1 MSEPNEG
8 KTLMSEIRDRALWWE
23 LPATSLT
30 PALLDQLEDALDQV
44 RADETVRAMVITG
57 NREHFESIFSIGMN
71 IDFLGECFA
80 DPEGVFAPFVTRYHE
95 LLHRIEEHPVPIIA
109 AVNGLARA
117 GGFELLLACDFVFI
131 AEEAK
136 IGDHHLASGLPP
148 GAGAAIRAQRAM
160 GTQRAKE
167 LLLTASWLTATEAV
181 AGGVALRAVPR
192 ADLHDEIAR
201 FITKLLPTSRTA
213 IAATKLAL
221 IQAEPTRPG
230 CAAELAL
237 FADFVTHDPL
247 ASEGYRSWVEK
258 RKPSWP

>member
-1 MSEPNEG
+1 M
-8 KTLMSEIRDRALWWE
+8 
-23 LPATSLT
+23 
-30 PALLDQLEDALDQV
+30 
-44 RADETVRAMVITG
+44 
-57 NREHFESIFSIGMN
+57 
-71 IDFLGECFA
+71 
-80 DPEGVFAPFVTRYHE
+80 
-95 LLHRIEEHPVPIIA
+95 PIIA

-148 GAGAAIRAQRAM
+148 GAGAAIRAQRTM

-167 LLLTASWLTATEAV
+167 LLFTASWLTSAEAV
-181 AGGVALRAVPR
+181 ESGIALRAVPR
-192 ADLHDEIAR
+192 AKLHFEIAE
-201 FITKLLPTSRTA
+201 FIKKLLPTSRTA

-221 IQAEPTRPG
+221 IQGEPTRAG

-237 FADFVTHDPL
+237 FADFVTNDPL
-247 ASEGYRSWVEK
+247 ASEGYRSWIEK

>member
-1 MSEPNEG
+1 
-8 KTLMSEIRDRALWWE
+8 MSEIRDRALWWE

-30 PALLDQLEDALDQV
+30 HALLDQLEEVLDQADSDTRV
-44 RADETVRAMVITG
+44 RAIVITG
-57 NREHFESIFSIGMN
+57 NHEHFDSIFSIGMN
-71 IDFLGECFA
+71 IDFLGECFT
-80 DPEGVFAPFVTRYHE
+80 DPEGVFLPFVSRYHE
-95 LLHRIEEHPVPIIA
+95 LLHRIEEHPVPVIA

-131 AEEAK
+131 AQEAR

-167 LLLTASWLTATEAV
+167 LLLTASWLTAGEAV
-181 AGGVALRAVPR
+181 EAGIALRAVPR
-192 ADLHDEIAR
+192 SELHDEVAQ
-201 FITKLLPTSRTA
+201 FVTKLLPTSRTA
-213 IAATKLAL
+213 IAATKKAL
-221 IQAEPTRPG
+221 IAAEPTRPG
-230 CAAELAL
+230 CAVELAL
-237 FADFVTHDPL
+237 FSDFVTHDPL

>member
-1 MSEPNEG
+1 MG
-8 KTLMSEIRDRALWWE
+8 EIRDRALWWE
-23 LPATSLT
+23 LPDVSLT
-30 PALLDQLEDALDQV
+30 PGLLDHLEAALDQV
-44 RADETVRAMVITG
+44 SDDLSIRALVITG
-57 NREHFESIFSIGMN
+57 RQEKFDSIFSVGMN

-80 DPEGVFAPFVTRYHE
+80 DPPGVFIPFVTRYHA
-95 LLHRIEEHPVPIIA
+95 LLHRMEELPVPIIA

-148 GAGAAIRAQRAM
+148 GAGAAIRTQRTM

-167 LLLTASWLTATEAV
+167 LLFTASWLTSAEAV
-181 AGGVALRAVPR
+181 ESGIALRAVPR
-192 ADLHDEIAR
+192 AELHFEIAE
-201 FITKLLPTSRTA
+201 FIEKMLPTSRTA

-221 IQAEPTRPG
+221 IQAEPTRAG

-237 FADFVTHDPL
+237 FADFVTNDPL

-258 RKPSWP
+258 RKPSWS

>member
-1 MSEPNEG
+1 MG
-8 KTLMSEIRDRALWWE
+8 EIRDRALWWE
-23 LPATSLT
+23 LPDISLT
-30 PALLDQLEDALDQV
+30 PGLLDHLEAALDQV
-44 RADETVRAMVITG
+44 STDLSLRALVITG
-57 NREHFESIFSIGMN
+57 PQEEFDSIFSVGMN

-80 DPEGVFAPFVTRYHE
+80 DPPGVFIPFVTRYHA
-95 LLHRIEEHPVPIIA
+95 LLHRIEELPVPIVA

-131 AEEAK
+131 ATEAK

-148 GAGAAIRAQRAM
+148 GAGAAIRAQRTM

-167 LLLTASWLTATEAV
+167 VLFTASWLTSEEAV
-181 AGGVALRAVPR
+181 ASGIALRAVPR
-192 ADLHDEIAR
+192 AQLHHEISE
-201 FITKLLPTSRTA
+201 FIKKLLPTSRSA

-221 IQAEPTRPG
+221 IQAEPTRDG

-237 FADFVTHDPL
+237 FADFVTNDPL
-247 ASEGYRSWVEK
+247 ASEGYRSWIEK

>member
-1 MSEPNEG
+1 
-8 KTLMSEIRDRALWWE
+8 MSEIRDRALWWE

-30 PALLDQLEDALDQV
+30 PGLLDHLEDALDQV
-44 RADETVRAMVITG
+44 SDDKSVRAMVITG
-57 NREHFESIFSIGMN
+57 NQEHFDSIFSIGMN

-80 DPEGVFAPFVTRYHE
+80 NPAGVFVPFVTRYHA
-95 LLHRIEEHPVPIIA
+95 LLHRIEELPVPVIA

-117 GGFELLLACDFVFI
+117 GGFELLLACDFIFI

-136 IGDHHLASGLPP
+136 VGDHHLASGLPP

-167 LLLTASWLTATEAV
+167 VLFTASWLTSAEAV
-181 AGGVALRAVPR
+181 SSGIALRAVPR
-192 ADLHDEIAR
+192 ARLHEEIAE
-201 FITKLLPTSRTA
+201 FIKTLLPTSRTA

-237 FADFVTHDPL
+237 FADFVTNDPL
-247 ASEGYRSWVEK
+247 ASEGYRSWIEK

>member
-1 MSEPNEG
+1 MPNEV
-8 KTLMSEIRDRALWWE
+8 IR
-23 LPATSLT
+23 
-30 PALLDQLEDALDQV
+30 
-44 RADETVRAMVITG
+44 
-57 NREHFESIFSIGMN
+57 
-71 IDFLGECFA
+71 
-80 DPEGVFAPFVTRYHE
+80 
-95 LLHRIEEHPVPIIA
+95 
-109 AVNGLARA
+109 
-117 GGFELLLACDFVFI
+117 
-131 AEEAK
+131 
-136 IGDHHLASGLPP
+136 
-148 GAGAAIRAQRAM
+148 
-160 GTQRAKE
+160 
-167 LLLTASWLTATEAV
+167 LTATEAV

>member
-1 MSEPNEG
+1 MTTSPTNFGHRTLDRNGELLRLSIVKLEIWIIIRAFWRLLSALGFTDGVKGFPSGGRLGWNVPMEEPMPNEV
-8 KTLMSEIRDRALWWE
+8 IR
-23 LPATSLT
+23 
-30 PALLDQLEDALDQV
+30 
-44 RADETVRAMVITG
+44 
-57 NREHFESIFSIGMN
+57 
-71 IDFLGECFA
+71 
-80 DPEGVFAPFVTRYHE
+80 
-95 LLHRIEEHPVPIIA
+95 
-109 AVNGLARA
+109 
-117 GGFELLLACDFVFI
+117 
-131 AEEAK
+131 
-136 IGDHHLASGLPP
+136 
-148 GAGAAIRAQRAM
+148 
-160 GTQRAKE
+160 
-167 LLLTASWLTATEAV
+167 LTATEAV

>member
-1 MSEPNEG
+1 
-8 KTLMSEIRDRALWWE
+8 MSEIRDRALWWE

-30 PALLDQLEDALDQV
+30 HALLDQLEEVLDQ
-44 RADETVRAMVITG
+44 ADSDTQVHAIVITG
-57 NREHFESIFSIGMN
+57 NHEHFDSIFSIGMN
-71 IDFLGECFA
+71 IDFLGECFT
-80 DPEGVFAPFVTRYHE
+80 DPEGVFLPFVSRYHE
-95 LLHRIEEHPVPIIA
+95 LLHRIEEHPVPVIA

-131 AEEAK
+131 AQEAR

-167 LLLTASWLTATEAV
+167 LLLTASWLTAGEAV
-181 AGGVALRAVPR
+181 EAGIALRAVPR
-192 ADLHDEIAR
+192 AELHDEVAQ
-201 FITKLLPTSRTA
+201 FVTKLLPTSRTA
-213 IAATKLAL
+213 IAATKKAL
-221 IQAEPTRPG
+221 IAAEPTRPG
-230 CAAELAL
+230 CAVELAL
-237 FADFVTHDPL
+237 FSDFVTHDPL